1 MKKIRNIIFF
11 ICAGIA
17 IVLLGMILNVQ
28 LAYRDA
34 MVLSD
39 NVTESQAAVV
49 LGASLIQRAPSPVL
63 ADRLD
68 TALELYL
75 KKSVKKLVLTGD
87 NRNIDYN
94 EPMAMKRYLLVKGV
108 PEEDLILD
116 YAGRRTYDSCY
127 RAREIFG
134 LKSIVLVTQE
144 FHLPRALYLCNKL
157 GLQAFGVRADQ
168 SRYDSL
174 MQWQIRDL
182 GASVRAWFDIN
193 IIKGKPVLGKKEP
206 IF

>member
-11 ICAGIA
+11 ICASIVIA
-17 IVLLGMILNVQ
+17 LLGMILNVQ

-34 MVLSD
+34 IVSSD
-39 NVTESQAAVV
+39 NVTESQAALV

-75 KKSVKKLVLTGD
+75 KGSVKKLVLTGD

-134 LKSIVLVTQE
+134 LKSIILVTQE

-157 GLQAFGVRADQ
+157 GVHALGVRADQ

-174 MQWQIRDL
+174 IQWQIRDL